1 MKIPPATIVMK
12 MDSLNNSFKPKGVR
26 IIAPEEQGTID
37 LSELRTTRLNRKN
50 WINALLRR
58 RKIRFWHI
66 LQNSIGKYFF
76 CNQL

>member
-50 WINALLRR
+50 
-58 RKIRFWHI
+58 
-66 LQNSIGKYFF
+66 
-76 CNQL
+76 